1 MPSMPPAP
9 GLSSTTTAWFQ
20 RTRSRSPRMRAI
32 TSSELAG
39 EAGTM
44 IRTVWLG
51 HCCACA
57 PGVSNAMMASA
68 RNRFTEGPFVG
79 GGMVAEK

>member
-1 MPSMPPAP
+1 
-9 GLSSTTTAWFQ
+9 
-20 RTRSRSPRMRAI
+20 MRAI

-57 PGVSNAMMASA
+57 PGVSNAMMVSA

-79 GGMVAEK
+79 GRGVDESNARQRFGVVVFHYQEKLWLFGNVQT